1 MKILFLYFMLLIAFV
16 DASRSNTRLRSSNRI
31 LKEEK
36 VEKDSKPD
44 GSSSNDEMKITKTKA
59 KGKSGVRNADKRM
72 KGKKNSSGEKG
83 ADKSSGVKGEDKSN
97 GKKGDDDT
105 KEVKGIRKKKEKE
118 GDDETHKMDKMEK
131 NPKEELY
138 SDSANKGREPL
149 EAPAL
154 SVQEVQALFTLWN
167 DALAT
172 LDPDAVTA
180 RYSKDAVLL
189 PTVSDIPRTNHDM
202 IRDYF
207 VSFLLKKPQGE
218 ILKSN
223 VMTGEGWALDAG
235 IYEFTFGDTG
245 AVAQARYSFMYTYE
259 DGEWKISHHHSSV
272 MPEGIPTAEDIT
284 DEEVRNL
291 FNLWNDAL
299 ATLDPDTVTSRY
311 AKNAVLLPTVSDVP
325 RTTSDLIK
333 AYFVDFLKKEPQG
346 VILES
351 YVTRGFN
358 WAEDMGIYE
367 FTMGA
372 TGEKLKARY
381 TFVYVF
387 EDGEWKIS
395 HHHSSVMPEGFL
407 AAAAA
412 VAEGKSPVPEI
423 SDEEVQGLFTLWND
437 ALATLDPDV
446 VTARYATD
454 GILLP
459 TLSDT
464 PRTTHEMIRDYFVD
478 FLPKQPQGVILES
491 NVLKGDDWALDA
503 GIYEFTFGATG
514 DVVKARYS
522 YLYTYE
528 DGEWKISHHHSSV
541 MPESIPSAEPI
552 SDEEV
557 KGLFTLW
564 NDALATLDPDTV
576 AKRYAKNAVLLPTIS
591 DLPRTTY
598 ALIQSYFVDF
608 LKKEPQGVI
617 VESFVYHG
625 FNWAEDVGV
634 YEFTMGATGEKVVA
648 RYSFVYIFEDGE
660 WKILHHHSS
669 IMPEDLLA

>member
-1 MKILFLYFMLLIAFV
+1 MKGEKIE
-16 DASRSNTRLRSSNRI
+16 
-31 LKEEK
+31 KE
-36 VEKDSKPD
+36 SKSH
-44 GSSSNDEMKITKTKA
+44 GSSGNDQKKVSKTKV
-59 KGKSGVRNADKRM
+59 KGKSGVD
-72 KGKKNSSGEKG
+72 SEEK
-83 ADKSSGVKGEDKSN
+83 AESNKAEMKGEDNSSEKKGDDSSS
-97 GKKGDDDT
+97 GKKGDASSSGKKDDASSSGN
-105 KEVKGIRKKKEKE
+105 KGIRMKKAKESK
-118 GDDETHKMDKMEK
+118 DEVQKMDKMVKTDKEDQ
-131 NPKEELY
+131 PKERE
-138 SDSANKGREPL
+138 SDKHSVSANDGREPL

-172 LDPDAVTA
+172 LDPDIVTA

-189 PTVSDIPRTNHDM
+189 PTVSDIPRTNHEM
-202 IRDYF
+202 IHDYF

-245 AVAQARYSFMYTYE
+245 DMAQARYSFMYTYE

-291 FNLWNDAL
+291 FTLWNDAL

-311 AKNAVLLPTVSDVP
+311 AKNAVLLPTVSDLP

-358 WAEDMGIYE
+358 WAEDVGIYE

-372 TGEKLKARY
+372 TGDKVKARY

-395 HHHSSVMPEGFL
+395 HHHSSVMPEAFL
-407 AAAAA
+407 APPTDA
-412 VAEGKSPVPEI
+412 KSPTPEI
-423 SDEEVQGLFTLWND
+423 SDEEVQGLFTVWND

-446 VTARYATD
+446 VTARYAKD

-459 TLSDT
+459 TVSDT

-478 FLPKQPQGVILES
+478 FLLKQPQGVILES
-491 NVLKGDDWALDA
+491 KILKGDDWALDA

-576 AKRYAKNAVLLPTIS
+576 AKRYAKNAVLLPTVS
-591 DLPRTTY
+591 DLPRTTKD
-598 ALIQSYFVDF
+598 LITSYFVDF
-608 LKKEPQGVI
+608 LKKKPQGVI
-617 VESFVYHG
+617 IESYVYHG

-634 YEFTMGATGEKVVA
+634 YEFTMGATGDKVVA
-648 RYSFVYIFEDGE
+648 RYSFVYVFEDDE

-669 IMPEDLLA
+669 VMPEALLA